1 MGGWGDGRGVDHGRE
16 RGEDGINGRIK
27 SMMYCEGGRRVRDII
42 VMLHY
47 AKFSNIEGKREC
59 LGQ

>member
-1 MGGWGDGRGVDHGRE
+1 MGGWGDERGVDHGRG

-27 SMMYCEGGRRVRDII
+27 LMMYCEGGRRVRDII